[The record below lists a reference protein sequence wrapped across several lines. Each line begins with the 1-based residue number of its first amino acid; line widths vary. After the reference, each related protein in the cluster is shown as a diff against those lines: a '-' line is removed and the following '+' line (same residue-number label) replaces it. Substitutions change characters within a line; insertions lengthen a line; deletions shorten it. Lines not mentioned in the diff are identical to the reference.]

1 MRREG
6 TALQLEGTACA
17 KGLYREGHRE
27 ERGRERLCTGAGG
40 GFWKRLERL
49 PMAEPCRAL

>member
-6 TALQLEGTACA
+6 IALQLEGTACA

-27 ERGRERLCTGAGG
+27 ERGRERPVHWSWWKLLEEAGKAPNG
-40 GFWKRLERL
+40 
-49 PMAEPCRAL
+49 